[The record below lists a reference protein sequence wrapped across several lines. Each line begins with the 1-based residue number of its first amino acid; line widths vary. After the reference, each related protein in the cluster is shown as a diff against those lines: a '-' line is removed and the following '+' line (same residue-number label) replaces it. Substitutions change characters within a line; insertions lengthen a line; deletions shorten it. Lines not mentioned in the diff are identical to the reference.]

1 MSPICKQLFKEKPE
15 LLDIA
20 NKSIVYTVNN
30 NGRIIDKQY
39 KNKDFIESY
48 PQGSVCVAVVV
59 VLIPRQWCC
68 GL

>member
-1 MSPICKQLFKEKPE
+1 M
-15 LLDIA
+15 DIA

-59 VLIPRQWCC
+59 VLIPRQLFS

>member
-39 KNKDFIESY
+39 NQLEKLEAARSAY
-48 PQGSVCVAVVV
+48 
-59 VLIPRQWCC
+59 L
-68 GL
+68 